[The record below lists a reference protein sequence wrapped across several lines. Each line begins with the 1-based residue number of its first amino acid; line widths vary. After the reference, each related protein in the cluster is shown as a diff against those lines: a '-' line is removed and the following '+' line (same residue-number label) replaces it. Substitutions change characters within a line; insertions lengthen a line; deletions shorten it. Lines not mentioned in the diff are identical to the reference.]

1 MAEITT
7 GAPALELPAGS
18 IAFMLSGQGSQKPGM
33 GADLLGVPEVAAAF
47 SRASEAFG
55 FDVADLVCSDDPD
68 RINDTRFAQPALCAL
83 SVGIAHALEA
93 RGVEPAAVLGF
104 SLGQIGALAVA
115 GMLSDDQ
122 KSFADSAQ
130 FLYRSYDIHENKFV
144 ENTTIGAI
152 ITNAAFTKSQLCKIA
167 GMTHN
172 GYARSIRPV
181 HTSADGDSIYALSV
195 GNIPADCDMVGTLAA
210 DVMAEAILCAIRN
223 TESAYGFPAYKDLS
237 FV

>member
-83 SVGIAHALEA
+83 SVGIAHA
-93 RGVEPAAVLGF
+93 
-104 SLGQIGALAVA
+104 
-115 GMLSDDQ
+115 
-122 KSFADSAQ
+122 
-130 FLYRSYDIHENKFV
+130 
-144 ENTTIGAI
+144 
-152 ITNAAFTKSQLCKIA
+152 
-167 GMTHN
+167 
-172 GYARSIRPV
+172 
-181 HTSADGDSIYALSV
+181 
-195 GNIPADCDMVGTLAA
+195 
-210 DVMAEAILCAIRN
+210 
-223 TESAYGFPAYKDLS
+223 
-237 FV
+237 